1 MLLLFEIQN
10 IVRGK
15 GGEKNYGPKNKY
27 RAYYKNSITYSLV
40 IDVTCNMFM
49 NIIYLLYDCDVN

>member
-27 RAYYKNSITYSLV
+27 RASLV